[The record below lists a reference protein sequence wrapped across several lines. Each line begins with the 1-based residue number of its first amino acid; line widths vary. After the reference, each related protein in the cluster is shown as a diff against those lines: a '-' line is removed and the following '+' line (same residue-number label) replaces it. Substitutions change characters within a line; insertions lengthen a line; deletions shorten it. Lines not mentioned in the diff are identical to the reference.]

1 MRKGTLVSPHRNVDY
16 MSHVFGAFSGIAAG
30 VFINKKLDLKR
41 EKPAMK
47 DNKKKTIGLVR

>member
-1 MRKGTLVSPHRNVDY
+1 MRKGTLVSPHKNVDY

-41 EKPAMK
+41 EKPAIK
-47 DNKKKTIGLVR
+47 DNKKKTIALVR